1 MAFLAGARVL
11 YRAGL
16 RRRRAHR
23 LYRRG
28 GGVREARPGVG
39 CAGPTTTRRAGGDGW
54 GGGGGPGDEKLK
66 EETIWAHPLSQAV
79 VGVQYQKT
87 CVRPSVRR
95 RAEARSRTKDYLIC
109 FTCRRLKQFHAPIR
123 VIHSSVPVLASEE

>member
-66 EETIWAHPLSQAV
+66 EETIWAHPLSQVLFKWGAGRCGSTV
-79 VGVQYQKT
+79 SEN
-87 CVRPSVRR
+87 VR
-95 RAEARSRTKDYLIC
+95 EAQRT
-109 FTCRRLKQFHAPIR
+109 TTGRGP
-123 VIHSSVPVLASEE
+123 